1 MEDLKTLLA
10 KQEFQE
16 ILKRT
21 NGSKDPEALFYR
33 ANAYFGLGRDEEG
46 VQTLL
51 KNEDILYDYHPIQ
64 YMKMLLEARLALGQF
79 DEAYEDNDRFQN
91 KPYVSQE
98 VEEIL
103 RNLIA
108 FIRGKER
115 ESFRKKEKTPSE
127 VKKIL
132 KEEKDDFTVLQ
143 VLGEIQNDPSY
154 YEEDLREV
162 VESTR
167 HPMVKTF
174 ALLILVS
181 LKSTKMVVLKK
192 NKKTYSVIPS
202 ELVPPYVGEGFSK
215 LKSDIASYTKNTSLN
230 DVATSLFEEYIIAS
244 YPDPL
249 IYPDEDE
256 VLLPSFF
263 VLASEYLQSKD
274 GETILSSFGDEKQN
288 KTRQMAK
295 IIQNI
300 LDQNPPLKY

>member
-1 MEDLKTLLA
+1 MEDLKALLA

-132 KEEKDDFTVLQ
+132 KEEEDDFTVLQ

-162 VESTR
+162 VESNR

-295 IIQNI
+295 FIQNI

>member
-1 MEDLKTLLA
+1 MEDLKALLA

-51 KNEDILYDYHPIQ
+51 KNEDALYDYHPIQ

-103 RNLIA
+103 RNLIT

-132 KEEKDDFTVLQ
+132 KEEEDDFTVLQ

-181 LKSTKMVVLKK
+181 LKSTKIVVLKK

-230 DVATSLFEEYIIAS
+230 DVAASLFEEYIIAS

-274 GETILSSFGDEKQN
+274 GETILSSFGEEKQN

-295 IIQNI
+295 FIQNI

>member
-1 MEDLKTLLA
+1 MEDLKDLLA

-98 VEEIL
+98 VEETL

-181 LKSTKMVVLKK
+181 LKSAKMVVLKK

-202 ELVPPYVGEGFSK
+202 ELVLPYVGEGFSK
-215 LKSDIASYTKNTSLN
+215 LKADIASYTKNTSLN

-274 GETILSSFGDEKQN
+274 GETILSSFGEEKQN
-288 KTRQMAK
+288 KTRQTAK